1 MSETNSTLP
10 LLALI
15 GSANSGKTTLF
26 NAITG
31 SHYNT
36 VNYPGATVEYA
47 IGASRH
53 LPEFPC
59 QVMDTPGLTSLVPSS
74 PDEKVTVDALFK
86 KDQQPDVVVA
96 VADANQLSRHLYLV
110 RQLQE
115 LNFPLLLVVT
125 MEDLL
130 HRKNLRVDEARLSE
144 LMDCPV
150 IAMDPRKPERLP
162 DLSSALQ
169 KVRAASPDRIP
180 SSIADYG
187 NFAYRLDEARI
198 SGLFATLDEV
208 ERLAVRPIQNPD
220 ATTVVPSKSA
230 QGIGADRILLHPV
243 WGLLIFLASMSFI
256 FTAIFW
262 MSLPLM
268 SGIDFLFGHLVAG
281 TKHLLPNSWFADLFA
296 DGIIG
301 GAGAVAVFL
310 PQIAI
315 LFLSMG
321 YLEDS
326 GYLARGAALVD
337 MPLSKIGL
345 NGKSFV
351 PLLSGY
357 ACAIPAMMAARTIP
371 NRFERMLTV
380 FIIPLMSC
388 SARLPVYALL
398 LSFLTPKDKPW
409 LGGLAMTGLYVMGL
423 VLGAI
428 VSTVISRF
436 SRMKREASGFMLEL
450 PALRGPVPR
459 VVIVSAWHKSAQYLK
474 KAGPAIILISLGLWV
489 LTHTPMPSKSEPN
502 VSGEYVTLSNSYA
515 ASMGHFIE
523 PVTRPMGLDWRGG
536 VALICGFAA
545 REVFVSSLALV
556 YRVQETKQDA
566 GLSGKLLS
574 RMHDLRFEDTG
585 KLIFTPSTC
594 IGLLVFFMIALQCLS
609 TVAVARKEMGSWKPA
624 LIQLFSFTG
633 AAYVLTV
640 LVVQGLRIL
649 GVA

>member
-1 MSETNSTLP
+1 MP

-26 NAITG
+26 NALTG
-31 SHYNT
+31 SHYDT

-47 IGASRH
+47 MGASRY

-86 KDQQPDVVVA
+86 KEQQPDVVVA

-110 RQLQE
+110 KQLQE
-115 LNFPLLLVVT
+115 LGFPLVLVVT
-125 MEDLL
+125 MKDLL

-150 IAMDPRKPERLP
+150 IAMDPRKPDVLP
-162 DLSSALQ
+162 KLSEVLQ
-169 KVRAASPDRIP
+169 TLHAGSKNRVRP
-180 SSIADYG
+180 SIAEYES
-187 NFAYRLDEARI
+187 FASHLDEVRI
-198 SGLFATLDEV
+198 SGLFATLDQV
-208 ERLAVRPIQNPD
+208 EKLVVRPVQTD
-220 ATTVVPSKSA
+220 AAHPAPPLKPVA
-230 QGIGADRILLHPV
+230 GIGADRILLHPF
-243 WGLLIFLASMSFI
+243 WGLLIFIASMSFI

-262 MSLPLM
+262 MALPLM
-268 SGIDFLFGHLVAG
+268 NGIDFLFGHLVEG
-281 TKHLLPNSWFADLFA
+281 TKHVLPDSWFTDLFA
-296 DGIIG
+296 DGILG
-301 GAGAVAVFL
+301 GIGAVAVFI

-337 MPLSKIGL
+337 RPLSKIGL

-371 NRFERMLTV
+371 NRFERKVTL

-398 LSFLTPKDKPW
+398 LAFLTPKDKPW

-428 VSTVISRF
+428 VSTIISRF

-450 PALRGPVPR
+450 PALRGPVLR
-459 VVIVSAWHKSAQYLK
+459 VVVVSAWHKSAQYIK
-474 KAGPAIILISLGLWV
+474 KAGPAIVVISLGLWI
-489 LTHTPMPSKSEPN
+489 LTHTPVPSKTDPN
-502 VSGEYVTLSNSYA
+502 VSGEYVTISNSYA

-523 PVTRPMGLDWRGG
+523 PITRPMGLDWRGG

-545 REVFVSSLALV
+545 REVFVGSLALV
-556 YRVQETKQDA
+556 YRVQEAQDDA

-574 RMHDLRFEDTG
+574 RMHDLRFEDNG
-585 KLIFTPSTC
+585 ELIFTPSTC
-594 IGLLVFFMIALQCLS
+594 VGLLVFFMIALQCLS

-624 LIQLFSFTG
+624 LIQLTLFTG
-633 AAYVLTV
+633 VAYVLTV
-640 LVVQGLRIL
+640 MVVQGLRML

>member
-1 MSETNSTLP
+1 MSETHPALP

-47 IGASRH
+47 VGASRH

-115 LNFPLLLVVT
+115 LNFPLVLVVT

-130 HRKNLRVDEARLSE
+130 HRKNLRVDETRLSE

-162 DLSSALQ
+162 ELSSALQ
-169 KVRAASPDRIP
+169 KVRAASRDETR
-180 SSIADYG
+180 SSIAEYEI
-187 NFAYRLDEARI
+187 FASRLDEARI

-208 ERLAVRPIQNPD
+208 ERLAVRPIQSPD
-220 ATTVVPSKSA
+220 ATTAVDSMSA

-262 MSLPLM
+262 MSIPLM
-268 SGIDFLFGHLVAG
+268 NGIDFLFGHLVAG
-281 TKHLLPNSWFADLFA
+281 TKHLLPNSWFVDLFA
-296 DGIIG
+296 DGIVG

-337 MPLSKIGL
+337 KPLSKIGL

-371 NRFERMLTV
+371 NRYERK
-380 FIIPLMSC
+380 
-388 SARLPVYALL
+388 RL
-398 LSFLTPKDKPW
+398 
-409 LGGLAMTGLYVMGL
+409 
-423 VLGAI
+423 
-428 VSTVISRF
+428 
-436 SRMKREASGFMLEL
+436 
-450 PALRGPVPR
+450 
-459 VVIVSAWHKSAQYLK
+459 
-474 KAGPAIILISLGLWV
+474 
-489 LTHTPMPSKSEPN
+489 
-502 VSGEYVTLSNSYA
+502 
-515 ASMGHFIE
+515 
-523 PVTRPMGLDWRGG
+523 
-536 VALICGFAA
+536 
-545 REVFVSSLALV
+545 
-556 YRVQETKQDA
+556 
-566 GLSGKLLS
+566 
-574 RMHDLRFEDTG
+574 
-585 KLIFTPSTC
+585 
-594 IGLLVFFMIALQCLS
+594 
-609 TVAVARKEMGSWKPA
+609 
-624 LIQLFSFTG
+624 
-633 AAYVLTV
+633 
-640 LVVQGLRIL
+640 
-649 GVA
+649 